1 MDLPKILLTGLFL
14 FFIFFGFPR
23 VFGQLGLGEQKTSR
37 KTQKKQSC
45 MDLPKILLTGL
56 VFLFFW
62 FFLVFLEFLDIWKAG
77 NRKKGKKTKHAK
89 TQRSQRLFLKKI
101 YTDLS
106 QWQEEDLPRVFIPYL
121 SWSKVYYEPQLAM
134 GEAQNHIFAIVK
146 RSNINFSVLQGYIKS
161 DVEQGYDLSEWLC
174 SRNPFANI
182 NGFGKFSL
190 LKLLNH
196 FNTFLENARR
206 GKKFDGENHAA
217 VFLVKEKHFEGSEYL
232 PSFAW
237 FEVEESDI
245 DPSEKIKGM
254 VNKSDEVKF
263 EEQCRD
269 MWKIHQGNL
278 LPGETLQARPGSAS
292 SLSSDKPEEWSIPK
306 PVGHEIY
313 AIDNRTSKEKV
324 EEKAEPE
331 EKVEE
336 KAEPEEKVEEK
347 VEPEEKAEEK
357 VEPEE
362 KVEEKAEP
370 EEKAEEKVEPEEKVE
385 DDLEKVVEKMKE
397 QPQKKHEETP

>member
-1 MDLPKILLTGLFL
+1 MDSDCSICSQACDGYFFCTGMY
-14 FFIFFGFPR
+14 I
-23 VFGQLGLGEQKTSR
+23 
-37 KTQKKQSC
+37 C
-45 MDLPKILLTGL
+45 
-56 VFLFFW
+56 
-62 FFLVFLEFLDIWKAG
+62 
-77 NRKKGKKTKHAK
+77 
-89 TQRSQRLFLKKI
+89 
-101 YTDLS
+101 TDPS

-121 SWSKVYYEPQLAM
+121 SWSKVYYEPSLAV

-182 NGFGKFSL
+182 NGFGKFGL
-190 LKLLNH
+190 IKLLSH
-196 FNTFLENARR
+196 FETFLENARP

-237 FEVEESDI
+237 YEVEESDI

-269 MWKIHQGNL
+269 MQKIHQGNL
-278 LPGETLQARPGSAS
+278 LPGETLQARPGSGS

-313 AIDNRTSKEKV
+313 AIDDRTSKEKV
-324 EEKAEPE
+324 EEKAE
-331 EKVEE
+331 
-336 KAEPEEKVEEK
+336 
-347 VEPEEKAEEK
+347 
-357 VEPEE
+357 
-362 KVEEKAEP
+362 
-370 EEKAEEKVEPEEKVE
+370 EKVE
-385 DDLEKVVEKMKE
+385 DKAG
-397 QPQKKHEETP
+397 

>member
-1 MDLPKILLTGLFL
+1 MLNPQKVMGWKLFC
-14 FFIFFGFPR
+14 
-23 VFGQLGLGEQKTSR
+23 TSMYI
-37 KTQKKQSC
+37 C
-45 MDLPKILLTGL
+45 
-56 VFLFFW
+56 
-62 FFLVFLEFLDIWKAG
+62 
-77 NRKKGKKTKHAK
+77 
-89 TQRSQRLFLKKI
+89 
-101 YTDLS
+101 TDPS

-121 SWSKVYYEPQLAM
+121 SWSKVDYEPQLAVV
-134 GEAQNHIFAIVK
+134 GKAQNHIFAIVK

-182 NGFGKFSL
+182 NGFGKFTL

-254 VNKSDEVKF
+254 VNKSVEVKF

-269 MWKIHQGNL
+269 MRKIHQGNL
-278 LPGETLQARPGSAS
+278 LPGETLQARPGSGS

-324 EEKAEPE
+324 EEKAE
-331 EKVEE
+331 E
-336 KAEPEEKVEEK
+336 KAEPEEKAEEK

-362 KVEEKAEP
+362 KVEEK
-370 EEKAEEKVEPEEKVE
+370 VEPEEKVE
-385 DDLEKVVEKMKE
+385 EKAGGKWRTIWKRWWR
-397 QPQKKHEETP
+397 K